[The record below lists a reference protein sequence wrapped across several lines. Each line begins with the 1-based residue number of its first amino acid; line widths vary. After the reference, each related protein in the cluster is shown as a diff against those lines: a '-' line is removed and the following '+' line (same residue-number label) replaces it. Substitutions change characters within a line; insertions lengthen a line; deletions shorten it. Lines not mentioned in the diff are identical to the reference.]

1 MRTLFIKIF
10 LSFWLAM
17 ALTSI
22 AYSILAL
29 STQIGQVNK
38 LRKSVLADRRHMAEE
53 MLTMYCQV
61 APALYEQKGAA
72 PLDRYTR
79 KTAGSS
85 EVLAYLFDAAGRPLF
100 SSGKIPADVL
110 SVAAEAAKNGAMRSD
125 NGKIHFALATP
136 VTGPAGRR
144 YIAAV
149 SMETLPPWALQRWEP
164 IVRSF
169 VIRMAI
175 ALLFGGTICYLLAWR
190 LTAPIRKLRTAAQ
203 RLASGDLSARVGEAR
218 GKRGDEVADLGNDL
232 DRMAERIETLLE
244 SQKRLVRDVSHEL
257 RSPLARF
264 NVALGLARQHSSSE
278 ADRYFDR
285 IERDAERLNELIG
298 ELLTLTRLESGAEQ
312 LVREHLALD
321 AIIAEVA
328 MDAAFEAES
337 RMKNVTVIASE
348 PLAVEGNSELLRRA
362 LENVVRNAVRYTNEG
377 TAVEISLRRIQENG
391 VQYAVITVRDHGPGV
406 PEAALTKLFLPFYR
420 TEDARDRQ
428 SGGTGIGLAITDR
441 AVKLHNGTVN
451 ARNTIDGGLQIEIRL
466 PVAGINTITG
476 L

>member
-29 STQIGQVNK
+29 STQIGQGNK
-38 LRKSVLADRRHMAEE
+38 LRLSVLADRRHMAEE
-53 MLTMYCQV
+53 MLTMYGQV
-61 APALYEQKGAA
+61 APALYEQKGAV

-85 EVLAYLFDAAGRPLF
+85 EVLAYLFDETGRPLA
-100 SSGKIPADVL
+100 SSWEIPATVL
-110 SVAAEAAKNGAMRSD
+110 SVAAEAAKNGGIKND
-125 NGKIHFALATP
+125 NSKNIFALATP
-136 VTGPAGRR
+136 VTGPAGHH

-149 SMETLPPWALQRWEP
+149 SMEALPPWASQRWEP

-169 VIRMAI
+169 GIRMAI
-175 ALLFGGTICYLLAWR
+175 ALLFGGAICYLLAWR
-190 LTAPIRKLRTAAQ
+190 LTAPIRKLRAAAQ
-203 RLASGDLSARVGEAR
+203 RLASGDLSARVGEAQ

-264 NVALGLARQHSSSE
+264 NVALGLARQHCSSE

-321 AIIAEVA
+321 ALVAEVA

-348 PLAVEGNSELLRRA
+348 PLAVEGNGELLRRA
-362 LENVVRNAVRYTNEG
+362 LENVVRNAVRYTSEG
-377 TAVEISLRRIQENG
+377 TAVEISLGRIQENG
-391 VQYAVITVRDHGPGV
+391 VQHAVITVRDHGPGV
-406 PEAALTKLFLPFYR
+406 PEGALTKLFLPFYR
-420 TEDARDRQ
+420 AEDARDRQ

-441 AVKLHNGTVN
+441 AVRLHNGTVC
-451 ARNTIDGGLQIEIRL
+451 ARNEIGGGLLIEIRL
-466 PVAGINTITG
+466 PATS
-476 L
+476 